1 MCGALCAQLL
11 TVLLEKPTD
20 DSVELAVNFVKE
32 SGAAMQQLSPQVSRF
47 PGLVENLA
55 HGYCFVAKEAVY

>member
-1 MCGALCAQLL
+1 
-11 TVLLEKPTD
+11 VLLEKPTD

-32 SGAAMQQLSPQVSRF
+32 SGAAMQQLSPQVSRL